1 MEIRLKK
8 IHFIGIGGSGM
19 SGLAQIYHH
28 LGYEVTGSDIKESQI
43 ISGLKKIG
51 IKIKT
56 KHSKFNVL
64 RAEIV
69 VISSA
74 IKKNNVEL
82 KFAKKNNIPVVPRAK
97 MLAELLRFKKGIA
110 VAGSHG
116 KTTTTSI
123 ISHIFQ
129 FSNLNP
135 TYVIGGVLSSNNQ
148 NSNLGKSDILVCEAD
163 ESDKS
168 FLYLNPYTAV
178 ITNIDN
184 DHLETYKNSIDYLI
198 HHFYLFTENL
208 PFYGYVVLNIDN
220 KNIKKLIKYINRPFL
235 TYVFSKKAD
244 YIIENLEFTS
254 GKPNFYLRKNNPNPI
269 GSNIKVN
276 LNTYGQH
283 NIYNSVGAIIV
294 SWLYKITNKKII
306 DSLKNFGGVHRR
318 FQFIGKFKVNK
329 FTNINLI
336 DDYGHHPTELIETIS
351 TAKVAFPNSKIYI
364 VFQPHRY
371 SRTKICFN
379 EFVTALINSDKALL
393 TNIYP
398 AGEKKISQINSK
410 KIRAEILKKR
420 GMKVDVIDFDSD
432 LDLCKIKKKIE
443 LNLDNNDLI
452 LIMGA
457 GTISKLPQYLKNA
470 WQ

>member
-1 MEIRLKK
+1 
-8 IHFIGIGGSGM
+8 M

-28 LGYEVTGSDIKESQI
+28 LGYQVTGSDIKDSQI
-43 ISGLKKIG
+43 IRRLKKIG
-51 IKIKT
+51 IKINI
-56 KHSKFNVL
+56 KHSESNVIG
-64 RAEIV
+64 AEIV

-148 NSNLGKSDILVCEAD
+148 NSNLGKSDLLICEAD

-184 DHLETYKNSIDYLI
+184 DHLESYQNSIDHLI
-198 HHFYLFTENL
+198 NHFYLFTENL

-235 TYVFSKKAD
+235 TYGFNQKAD
-244 YIIENLEFTS
+244 YVIENLKYTK
-254 GKPNFYLRKNNPNPI
+254 GKPNFYIRKNNPNSI
-269 GSNIKVN
+269 GNNIKVS
-276 LNTYGQH
+276 LNIYGVH
-283 NIYNSVGAIIV
+283 NIYNAVSAIIV
-294 SWLYKITNKKII
+294 SWLYKISNRKII
-306 DSLKNFGGVHRR
+306 DSLKNFSGVHRR
-318 FQFIGKFKVNK
+318 FQFLGKFKVNK
-329 FTNINLI
+329 FKNINLI
-336 DDYGHHPTELIETIS
+336 DDYGHHPTEIIETIS
-351 TAKVAFPNSKIYI
+351 TAKMAFPDSKIYI

-371 SRTKICFN
+371 SRTMLCFN
-379 EFVTALINSDKALL
+379 EFVIALINSDKVLL

-398 AGEKKISQINSK
+398 AGEKKISKLTLIK
-410 KIRAEILKKR
+410 LKQK
-420 GMKVDVIDFDSD
+420 F
-432 LDLCKIKKKIE
+432 
-443 LNLDNNDLI
+443 
-452 LIMGA
+452 
-457 GTISKLPQYLKNA
+457 
-470 WQ
+470 

>member
-1 MEIRLKK
+1 
-8 IHFIGIGGSGM
+8 M

-28 LGYEVTGSDIKESQI
+28 LRYKVSGSDIKDSQI
-43 ISGLKKIG
+43 VRRLKKIG
-51 IKIKT
+51 IKINI
-56 KHSKFNVL
+56 KHSEFNVVG
-64 RAEIV
+64 AEIV

-74 IKKNNVEL
+74 IKKSNVEL
-82 KFAKKNNIPVVPRAK
+82 KFAKKNNIPIVPRAK

-168 FLYLNPYTAV
+168 FLHLNPYTAV

-184 DHLETYKNSIDYLI
+184 DHLESYQNSIDSLI

-208 PFYGYVVLNIDN
+208 PFYGYVILNIDN
-220 KNIKKLIKYINRPFL
+220 KNIKRLLKHINRPFL
-235 TYVFSKKAD
+235 TYGFSQKAD
-244 YIIENLEFTS
+244 FVIENLKFIK
-254 GKPNFYLRKNNPNPI
+254 GKPKFFIRKNSLNSI
-269 GSNIKVN
+269 GSNIKVS
-276 LNTYGQH
+276 LNIYGQH
-283 NIYNSVGAIIV
+283 NIYNSVSAIIV

-306 DSLKNFGGVHRR
+306 DSLKNFGGVQRR
-318 FQFIGKFKVNK
+318 FQFLGKFKVNN
-329 FTNINLI
+329 FININLI
-336 DDYGHHPTELIETIS
+336 DDYGHHPTEITETIS
-351 TAKVAFPNSKIYI
+351 AAKLAFPDSKIYI

-371 SRTKICFN
+371 SRTKLCFN
-379 EFVTALINSDKALL
+379 EFVNAIIIADKVLL

-398 AGEKKISQINSK
+398 AGEKKISEVNSNRIK
-410 KIRAEILKKR
+410 TEILKKR
-420 GMKVDVIDFDSD
+420 SMHVDVINFNSD
-432 LDLCKIKKKIE
+432 VDLIEIKNKIE
-443 LNLDNNDLI
+443 LNLCNNDLI

-457 GTISKLPQYLKNA
+457 GSISKVPQFLKNA

>member
-28 LGYEVTGSDIKESQI
+28 LGYEVTGSDTKDSQI
-43 ISGLKKIG
+43 ISGLKQIG
-51 IKIKT
+51 IKIKI
-56 KHSKFNVL
+56 KHSESNVH

-129 FSNLNP
+129 FSDLNP
-135 TYVIGGVLSSNNQ
+135 TYVIGGVLSANNQ

-235 TYVFSKKAD
+235 TYGFSKKAD
-244 YIIENLEFTS
+244 YVIENLEFTN

-269 GSNIKVN
+269 GSNIKIN
-276 LNTYGQH
+276 LNTYGKH

-351 TAKVAFPNSKIYI
+351 TAKMAFPNSKIYI

-393 TNIYP
+393 TNIYS

-410 KIRAEILKKR
+410 RIRAEILKKR
-420 GMKVDVIDFDSD
+420 VMKVDVIDFDSD
-432 LDLCKIKKKIE
+432 LDLCKIKKEIE

>member
-123 ISHIFQ
+123 ISHMFQ

-235 TYVFSKKAD
+235 TYGFSKKAD
-244 YIIENLEFTS
+244 YVIENLEFTN

-269 GSNIKVN
+269 GSNIKVS

-351 TAKVAFPNSKIYI
+351 TAKMAFTDSKIYI

-393 TNIYP
+393 TNIYS

-410 KIRAEILKKR
+410 RIRAEILKKR
-420 GMKVDVIDFDSD
+420 VMKVDVIDFDSD
-432 LDLCKIKKKIE
+432 LDLCKIKKEIE

>member
-8 IHFIGIGGSGM
+8 IHFIGVGGSGM

-28 LGYEVTGSDIKESQI
+28 LGHKVTGSDIKETNI
-43 ISGLKKIG
+43 INRLRKIG
-51 IKIKT
+51 IKINT
-56 KHSKFNVL
+56 KHLESNVVG
-64 RAEIV
+64 AEIV

-168 FLYLNPYTAV
+168 FLHLNPYTAV

-184 DHLETYKNSIDYLI
+184 DHLESYQNSIDYLI

-208 PFYGYVVLNIDN
+208 PFYGYAVLNIDN
-220 KNIKKLIKYINRPFL
+220 KNIRKLIKYINRPFL
-235 TYVFSKKAD
+235 TYGFNKKAD
-244 YIIENLEFTS
+244 YVIENLKFS
-254 GKPNFYLRKNNPNPI
+254 NGKPKFYLRKNNTKSI
-269 GSNIKVN
+269 GNNIMVG

-283 NIYNSVGAIIV
+283 NIYNSVSAIIV

-306 DSLKNFGGVHRR
+306 DSLKTFCGVHRR
-318 FQFIGKFKVNK
+318 FQFLGKFRVNK
-329 FTNINLI
+329 FKNINLI
-336 DDYGHHPTELIETIS
+336 DDYGHHPTEIIETIS
-351 TAKVAFPNSKIYI
+351 TAKMAFPDSKIYI

-371 SRTKICFN
+371 SRTKLCFDQ
-379 EFVTALINSDKALL
+379 FITALTNSDKVLL
-393 TNIYP
+393 TNIYS
-398 AGEKKISQINSK
+398 AGEKKISRINSNRIK
-410 KIRAEILKKR
+410 AGILKKR
-420 GMKVDVIDFDSD
+420 RMKVDVINFDSD
-432 LDLCKIKKKIE
+432 LDLCKIKNKIE
-443 LNLDNNDLI
+443 FNLGNNDLI

-457 GTISKLPQYLKNA
+457 GTISKLPQYLKNV

>member
-56 KHSKFNVL
+56 KHSESNVL

-82 KFAKKNNIPVVPRAK
+82 KFAKKNSIPVVPRAK

-129 FSNLNP
+129 FSKLNP

-148 NSNLGKSDILVCEAD
+148 NSNLGKSDILICEAD

-184 DHLETYKNSIDYLI
+184 DHLETYENSIDHLI
-198 HHFYLFTENL
+198 NHFYLFTENL

-220 KNIKKLIKYINRPFL
+220 KNIKKLIKHINRPFL
-235 TYVFSKKAD
+235 TYGFSQKAD
-244 YIIENLEFTS
+244 YVIENLEFTN
-254 GKPNFYLRKNNPNPI
+254 GKPNFYLKKNNPNPI
-269 GSNIKVN
+269 GSNIKVS
-276 LNTYGQH
+276 LNTYGLH

-318 FQFIGKFKVNK
+318 FQFLGKFKVNK
-329 FTNINLI
+329 FNNINLI
-336 DDYGHHPTELIETIS
+336 DDYGHHPTEIIETIS
-351 TAKVAFPNSKIYI
+351 TAKMAFPNSKIYI

-379 EFVTALINSDKALL
+379 EFVTALVNSDKALL

-420 GMKVDVIDFDSD
+420 SMKVDVIDFDSD

-443 LNLDNNDLI
+443 FNLNNNDLI
-452 LIMGA
+452 LTMGA

>member
-28 LGYEVTGSDIKESQI
+28 LGYQVSGSDIKDSQI
-43 ISGLKKIG
+43 IRRLKKIG
-51 IKIKT
+51 IKINI
-56 KHSKFNVL
+56 KHSESNVIG
-64 RAEIV
+64 AEIV
-69 VISSA
+69 VVSSA
-74 IKKNNVEL
+74 INTTNIEL
-82 KFAKKNNIPVVPRAK
+82 KSAKKKNIPVVPRAK

-148 NSNLGKSDILVCEAD
+148 NSNLGKSDLLVCEAD

-184 DHLETYKNSIDYLI
+184 DHLESYQNSIDSLI

-235 TYVFSKKAD
+235 TYGFSQKAD
-244 YIIENLEFTS
+244 YIIENLKYTK
-254 GKPNFYLRKNNPNPI
+254 GKPNFHVRKNNPNSI
-269 GSNIKVN
+269 GNNIKVS
-276 LNTYGQH
+276 LNIYGQH
-283 NIYNSVGAIIV
+283 NIYNAVSAIIV

-306 DSLKNFGGVHRR
+306 DSLKNFRGVHRR
-318 FQFIGKFKVNK
+318 FQFLGKFKVNK
-329 FTNINLI
+329 HKNINLI
-336 DDYGHHPTELIETIS
+336 DDYGHHPTEIIETIS
-351 TAKVAFPNSKIYI
+351 TAKMAFPDSKIYI

-371 SRTKICFN
+371 SRTKLCFN
-379 EFVTALINSDKALL
+379 EFVIALINSDKVLL

-398 AGEKKISQINSK
+398 AGEKKISRITSNRIK
-410 KIRAEILKKR
+410 AEILKKR
-420 GMKVDVIDFDSD
+420 SMKVDVINFDSD
-432 LDLCKIKKKIE
+432 LDLFEIQSKLE
-443 LNLDNNDLI
+443 FNLNDNDLI

-457 GTISKLPQYLKNA
+457 GTISKLPQFLKNA

>member
-19 SGLAQIYHH
+19 SGLAQIYHY
-28 LGYEVTGSDIKESQI
+28 LGYKVTGSDIKESLI
-43 ISGLKKIG
+43 ISRLKKIG
-51 IKIKT
+51 IRITT
-56 KHSKFNVL
+56 KHAESNVVGT
-64 RAEIV
+64 EIV

-168 FLYLNPYTAV
+168 FLHLNPYTAV

-184 DHLETYKNSIDYLI
+184 DHLESYQNSIDYLI

-208 PFYGYVVLNIDN
+208 PFYGYVILNVDN
-220 KNIKKLIKYINRPFL
+220 KNVKKLIKYINRPFL
-235 TYVFSKKAD
+235 TYGFSKKAD
-244 YIIENLEFTS
+244 YVIENLEFRR
-254 GKPNFYLRKNNPNPI
+254 GKPNFYIRKNNSTSI
-269 GSNIKVN
+269 GGNIN
-276 LNTYGQH
+276 ISLNTYGQH
-283 NIYNSVGAIIV
+283 NIYNSVGSVIV
-294 SWLYKITNKKII
+294 SWLYKIKNKKII
-306 DSLKNFGGVHRR
+306 DALKNFGGVHRR
-318 FQFIGKFKVNK
+318 FQYLGKFKVNR
-329 FTNINLI
+329 FNNINII
-336 DDYGHHPTELIETIS
+336 DDYGHHPTEITETIS
-351 TAKVAFPNSKIYI
+351 TAKMAFPDSKIYI

-371 SRTKICFN
+371 SRTKLCFD
-379 EFVTALINSDKALL
+379 EFVIALINSDKVLL

-398 AGEKKISQINSK
+398 AGEKKISRINSNRI
-410 KIRAEILKKR
+410 KIEILKKR
-420 GMKVDVIDFDSD
+420 SMKVDVINFDSD
-432 LDLCKIKKKIE
+432 LDLSKVKNKIE
-443 LNLDNNDLI
+443 FNLGNNDLI

-457 GTISKLPQYLKNA
+457 GTISKLSQYLKNA

>member
-28 LGYEVTGSDIKESQI
+28 LGYEVTGSDIKDSQI

-56 KHSKFNVL
+56 KHSESNVL

-74 IKKNNVEL
+74 IKKTNVEL

-148 NSNLGKSDILVCEAD
+148 NSNLGKSDILICEAD

-184 DHLETYKNSIDYLI
+184 DHLESYENSIDYLI
-198 HHFYLFTENL
+198 NHFYLFTENL
-208 PFYGYVVLNIDN
+208 PFYGYV
-220 KNIKKLIKYINRPFL
+220 F
-235 TYVFSKKAD
+235 
-244 YIIENLEFTS
+244 
-254 GKPNFYLRKNNPNPI
+254 
-269 GSNIKVN
+269 
-276 LNTYGQH
+276 
-283 NIYNSVGAIIV
+283 
-294 SWLYKITNKKII
+294 
-306 DSLKNFGGVHRR
+306 
-318 FQFIGKFKVNK
+318 
-329 FTNINLI
+329 
-336 DDYGHHPTELIETIS
+336 
-351 TAKVAFPNSKIYI
+351 
-364 VFQPHRY
+364 
-371 SRTKICFN
+371 
-379 EFVTALINSDKALL
+379 
-393 TNIYP
+393 
-398 AGEKKISQINSK
+398 
-410 KIRAEILKKR
+410 
-420 GMKVDVIDFDSD
+420 
-432 LDLCKIKKKIE
+432 
-443 LNLDNNDLI
+443 
-452 LIMGA
+452 
-457 GTISKLPQYLKNA
+457 
-470 WQ
+470 